1 MKLNKAY
8 YVSKVD
14 ELICAIDWRCDE
26 PNEKKFEVIVMSIAM
41 DALSDAVA
49 AVRKESHLLVLDAWI
64 EERLAAA
71 ITALELEG
79 K

>member
-1 MKLNKAY
+1 M
-8 YVSKVD
+8 S
-14 ELICAIDWRCDE
+14 
-26 PNEKKFEVIVMSIAM
+26 EKEYRHYCYKDGYAR
-41 DALSDAVA
+41 ALSDAVA

-71 ITALELEG
+71 ICALEE